1 MSLLIVMFLRHST
14 DAEDRDMRT
23 VYSSGRGETNCRV
36 DRHEEKSNNTKAD
49 RHSRFL
55 NSL

>member
-1 MSLLIVMFLRHST
+1 MNILNPPPALK
-14 DAEDRDMRT
+14 
-23 VYSSGRGETNCRV
+23 V

>member
-1 MSLLIVMFLRHST
+1 MNLNALNKTPLR
-14 DAEDRDMRT
+14 AA
-23 VYSSGRGETNCRV
+23 GGAALAV